1 MPIDLIMK
9 EAIVEAVESGDQS
22 KELSQ
27 KIVAWLNALISGNED
42 ISNDEDALRHLELLY
57 NEVKVTEGE

>member
-1 MPIDLIMK
+1 MPVDPFMK
-9 EAIVEAVESGDQS
+9 EAIFKAVDSANQS

-27 KIVAWLNALISGNED
+27 KIIAWLNALLSGNED

-57 NEVKVTEGE
+57 NEVELTEGD